1 MSYHESEFYG
11 MTDESERRE
20 NARLDEEYEE
30 AQMLICEAR
39 AREEA
44 LAEEGDE
51 ASPMAS
57 FAKSGDF
64 VMGLKEVA

>member
-30 AQMLICEAR
+30 AQMLIYEAR

-44 LAEEGDE
+44 LAEEDDE
-51 ASPMAS
+51 ASPVAA
-57 FAKSGDF
+57 FVKSGDF